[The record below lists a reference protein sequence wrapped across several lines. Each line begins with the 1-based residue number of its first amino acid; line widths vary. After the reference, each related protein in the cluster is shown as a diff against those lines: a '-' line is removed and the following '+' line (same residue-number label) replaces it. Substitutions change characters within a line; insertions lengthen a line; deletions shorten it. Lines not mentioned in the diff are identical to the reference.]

1 MKYFR
6 LTTLHRKALPVLAVL
21 MILRSLVAPGLS
33 IESDNRSSG
42 LTLTFCTSLIE
53 HTGDPHSAMP
63 GHAGLTHVD
72 PGHVYDLAVVMNSD
86 GPTTSGSGHEH
97 DIGHGLSNSHCGLWT
112 TSGTY
117 VAGSLYDHAGRFSF
131 MGREFLAYEQYSNSI
146 KPPYYLRHSPRA
158 PPSLRL
164 I

>member
-33 IESDNRSSG
+33 IENDNRSSG

-53 HTGDPHSAMP
+53 HTGETHSGVP
-63 GHAGLTHVD
+63 GLDGQSHVD
-72 PGHVYDLAVVMNSD
+72 PGHVYDLAVAKNSD
-86 GPTTSGSGHEH
+86 GTATSGAGHEH

-117 VAGSLYDHAGRFSF
+117 VAGSLHDHAGRFSF
-131 MGREFLAYEQYSNSI
+131 MGRGVLAYEHDSASI
-146 KPPYYLRHSPRA
+146 RHPYYLRHSPRA
-158 PPSLRL
+158 PPRTL